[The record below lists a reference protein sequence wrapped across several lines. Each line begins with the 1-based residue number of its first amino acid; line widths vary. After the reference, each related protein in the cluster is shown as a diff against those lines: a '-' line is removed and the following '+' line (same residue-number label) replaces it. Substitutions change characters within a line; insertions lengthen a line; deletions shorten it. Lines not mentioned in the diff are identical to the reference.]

1 MNMYQRY
8 SCMYKCTILTARA
21 LHAPQLIQFFLLSSR
36 SCLYDQLLLR
46 IPSILKKR
54 KNILS
59 PTESP
64 VLLFSRSGNR
74 GAPESKLAHPA
85 APSRNRTRK
94 KISTQVTFD
103 SQVHHGSR
111 NRWIER
117 PRRVVR
123 HCHDARSFSRGS
135 HKRERAEG
143 PGRSDAA
150 GRERVTGPGSDRAS
164 TRSYVAAS
172 RAPLLCPSYLRHIA
186 HTFRNDRF

>member
-1 MNMYQRY
+1 MYQRY
-8 SCMYKCTILTARA
+8 SCMYDINSTSFTK
-21 LHAPQLIQFFLLSSR
+21 LIQFFLLSSR
-36 SCLYDQLLLR
+36 LYDRLLLR

-64 VLLFSRSGNR
+64 VLLFSRPGNR
-74 GAPESKLAHPA
+74 GAPESKLGHPA

>member
-1 MNMYQRY
+1 MYQRY

-74 GAPESKLAHPA
+74 GAPESKLGHPA

-94 KISTQVTFD
+94 NIHTSHIRLT
-103 SQVHHGSR
+103 SSP
-111 NRWIER
+111 WIQKSVDR
-117 PRRVVR
+117 TATKSCPALPRRALVFEGF
-123 HCHDARSFSRGS
+123 AQE
-135 HKRERAEG
+135 RESGG
-143 PGRSDAA
+143 PGTIGCCRQRKSHWSRVRS
-150 GRERVTGPGSDRAS
+150 RVNT
-164 TRSYVAAS
+164 
-172 RAPLLCPSYLRHIA
+172 
-186 HTFRNDRF
+186 